1 MRIAI
6 DMQGLQSESRFR
18 GIGRYT
24 RAIIK
29 SLVKLA
35 FDKDHEVILI
45 GNGVFPVKDIVNE
58 FSPLVGRSA
67 IKFWYPVGPCAFE
80 QTTNHHNNSNAKVIR
95 EAFFKSHKPDVIY
108 VPAMFEGYQDDSVLS
123 VNEFDKDTPVVT
135 TLYDLIPLHNPAQY
149 LDPNP
154 NYKKFYLEKI
164 SYLKAC
170 KKLLAISNFSKLEGQ
185 EYFKDKA
192 DDIVNVSTACDDI
205 FKVVELTQEQINK
218 LKNKFN
224 INKPFIMYSGGADE
238 RKNLPAL
245 IKALSELPAEVRNK
259 YDFVL
264 AGKLSQFDI
273 DNLNHQARKCKLE
286 QMSMI
291 LTGYVSDEELVHLY
305 NMCTLFVFPSWHE
318 GFGLPALEALACGA
332 VVIGAGNTSLPEVIG
347 IEEALF
353 DPFSVTDIRDKIT
366 NVLTNEALYTSL
378 KEKGLLRAQA
388 FSWKNSAAVALSTLE
403 EVVGRKVLPLH
414 ESPDSV
420 KKKRLAFFTP
430 LSPARSGIS
439 LYSEELLPALS
450 RFYDIDVV
458 IDESQSDISINEYY
472 SVITTK
478 DFLNA
483 AERYERIL
491 YQMGNSIFHDYMHEI
506 LEIYPGIVCMHDF
519 YLSNYFRYKETFAGN
534 ERLWSEQLLS
544 SHGYNALIQRAE
556 TNDDEK
562 IMYQYPSN
570 FNVLSNATA
579 VIVHSDH
586 SRTLAKKW
594 YSNSRILDW
603 ERIPLLRAAPASL
616 DKKQARKELNIQD
629 ETILI
634 CSFGILDS
642 SKLNHKLIEALS
654 ASVENFKSKVKMVF
668 VGELGGNYKNTID
681 SLIKEHNLE
690 SVIEI
695 TGWAS
700 DTLYRQYLLAADIGV
715 QLRALSRGETSA
727 AVLDCMNYGL
737 ATIVNANGSMAE
749 LPDDK
754 VIKLADEFIISD
766 LISAID
772 KLCQDKKFRDELGNS
787 AHLYI
792 SAEHSPVSCAESC
805 FKHIET
811 AYSKVNITVNEIIN
825 KLDISENECER
836 YANLLADNF
845 PRLKS
850 TKKLFF
856 DVSLIKDSVLWTGI
870 ERVTRALLIEL
881 IKLSDSHFSVVP
893 VYLNKDQNGYTLRE
907 ANVFMKKLY
916 PGIAPYV
923 DYDRCVD
930 FQPNDVYFSSEL
942 ACDLVIDAQKNGF
955 YDYLLKNNVN
965 ITFMIHDILPV
976 TKNHFFPPGS
986 NENFSAWLN
995 VIIEYSDKIICV
1007 TDAVVNE
1014 VEKYIEA
1021 NNLHNPRLQ
1030 MEYSHH
1036 GADISSTIPS
1046 GGINSHDLD
1055 KVNLIKQNLSFLMVG
1070 TLEPRKGHLQA
1081 IAAFDELWA
1090 SGNESH
1096 LVIVGKEG
1104 WKGLPDDA
1112 RRTIP
1117 DIVYTIKNHPLLNK
1131 KLFWFD
1137 NASDELLSELYRNAD
1152 CLLYPSEDEGFGLPL
1167 IEASQHNKPL
1177 ISRDIPV
1184 LREVAGNGAYYFKS
1198 NRPEALAHA
1207 IEEWIELF
1215 RNNAHPDSANI
1226 SWLTWAQSAKNL
1238 VKKLFD

>member
-29 SLVKLA
+29 SLAKLA
-35 FDKDHEVILI
+35 FSKKYEVILI
-45 GNGVFPVKDIVNE
+45 GNGAFPVKSIVNE
-58 FSPLVGRSA
+58 FSPLVGRHA

-80 QTTNHHNNSNAKVIR
+80 QPGNHDNNTNAKMIR

-123 VNEFDKDTPVVT
+123 VNEFDNVTPVVT
-135 TLYDLIPLHNPAQY
+135 TLYDLIPLHNPTQY

-164 SYLKAC
+164 SYLQAC
-170 KKLLAISNFSKLEGQ
+170 EKLLAISEFSKAEGR
-185 EYFKDKA
+185 EYFKEKT

-205 FKVVELTQEQINK
+205 FKVTELSSAQVRNLKVKFK
-218 LKNKFN
+218 L
-224 INKPFIMYSGGADE
+224 NKPFIMYSGGADE

-245 IKALSELPAEVRNK
+245 IKALSELPIEIRNT

-273 DNLNHQARKCKLE
+273 DSLNNHTRKCRLE
-286 QMSMI
+286 HMSMI

-305 NMCTLFVFPSWHE
+305 NMCKLFVFPSWHE

-353 DPFSVTDIRDKIT
+353 DPHNVTDIRDKIT
-366 NVLTNEALYTSL
+366 NVLTNESLYASL

-388 FSWKNSAAVALSTLE
+388 FSWENSAAVALSALE
-403 EVVGRKVLPLH
+403 EVVERKKIVQ
-414 ESPDSV
+414 PDRLVSIN
-420 KKKRLAFFTP
+420 KKLAFFTP

-450 RFYDIDVV
+450 KYYDIDVV
-458 IDESQSDISINEYY
+458 VDESHSDIKDQESYRVIN
-472 SVITTK
+472 TK
-478 DFLNA
+478 DFLKTA
-483 AERYERIL
+483 ASYERII

-506 LEIYPGIVCMHDF
+506 LDIYPGVVCMHDF
-519 YLSNYFRYKETFAGN
+519 YLSNYFRYKETVAGH
-534 ERLWSEQLLS
+534 ERIWSEQLLS
-544 SHGYNALIQRAE
+544 SHGYSALIQRAE
-556 TNDDEK
+556 ICDDEK

-579 VIVHSDH
+579 IIVHSDH
-586 SRTLAKKW
+586 SRKLAKKW
-594 YSNSRILDW
+594 YSNSRKLDW
-603 ERIPLLRAAPASL
+603 EHIPLLRAEPIFL
-616 DKKQARKELNIQD
+616 DKQKVRSDLNISD

-642 SKLNHKLIEALS
+642 SKLNHMLIEALG
-654 ASVENFKSKVKMVF
+654 ALPEELKEKIKMVF
-668 VGELGGNYKNTID
+668 VGELGGNYRNTVD
-681 SLIKEHNLE
+681 SLIREHHLE

-700 DTLYRQYLLAADIGV
+700 DTLYRQYLIAADIGV

-749 LPDDK
+749 LPSDR
-754 VIKLADEFIISD
+754 VIKLVDDFVISD
-766 LISAID
+766 LTIAID
-772 KLCQDKKFRDELGNS
+772 KLCKNKQFREALGKN
-787 AHLYI
+787 AHTFI
-792 SAEHSPVSCAESC
+792 SSKHSPENCAEAC
-805 FKHIET
+805 FNHIEAT
-811 AYSKVNITVNEIIN
+811 YSKVNVNVNEIIN
-825 KLDISENECER
+825 KLDIQESEFEL
-836 YANLLADNF
+836 YASLLANNF
-845 PRLKS
+845 SRLKS
-850 TKKLFF
+850 TRKLFF
-856 DVSLIKDSVLWTGI
+856 DVSLTKDSDLWTGI

-881 IKLSDSHFSVVP
+881 IKLSDNRFSVVP
-893 VYLNKDQNGYTLRE
+893 VYLSKEQSGYTLRE
-907 ANVFMKKLY
+907 ANGFMKKLY
-916 PGIAPYV
+916 PGTAPYL
-923 DYDRCVD
+923 DFDRCID
-930 FQPNDVYFSSEL
+930 FHPDDVYFSSEL
-942 ACDLVIDAQKNGF
+942 ACDLVIDAQKLGF
-955 YDYLLKNNVN
+955 YDHLLKNNVN

-995 VIIEYSDKIICV
+995 ILTEYSDKIICV
-1007 TDAVVNE
+1007 TEAVVDE
-1014 VEKYIEA
+1014 LKKYIA
-1021 NNLHNPRLQ
+1021 TNNLDNPRLV
-1030 MEYSHH
+1030 MGYSHH

-1046 GGINSHDLD
+1046 GGINARDLD
-1055 KVNLIKQNLSFLMVG
+1055 RINLIKQNQSFLMVG
-1070 TLEPRKGHLQA
+1070 TIEPRKGHLQA
-1081 IAAFDELWA
+1081 IAAFDKLWA

-1104 WKGLPDDA
+1104 WKGLPAEA

-1117 DIVYTIKNHPLLNK
+1117 EIVNTINNHPLLNE

-1137 NASDELLSELYRNAD
+1137 NASDELLSELYQNAN

-1184 LREVAGNGAYYFKS
+1184 LREVAGEGAFYFKS

-1207 IEEWIELF
+1207 IEEWIDLF
-1215 RNNAHPDSANI
+1215 KNNAHPDSANI
-1226 SWLTWAQSAKNL
+1226 RWLSWGQSAENL

>member
-29 SLVKLA
+29 SLIKLA
-35 FDKDHEVILI
+35 LSKKYEVILI
-45 GNGVFPVKDIVNE
+45 GNGAFPVKDIVNE
-58 FSPLVGRSA
+58 FTPLVGRRA
-67 IKFWYPVGPCAFE
+67 VKFWYPVGPCAFE
-80 QTTNHHNNSNAKVIR
+80 QPGNHNNNTNAKMIR

-123 VNEFDKDTPVVT
+123 VNEFDNVTPVVT
-135 TLYDLIPLHNPAQY
+135 TLYDLIPLHNPTQY

-164 SYLKAC
+164 SYLQAC
-170 KKLLAISNFSKLEGQ
+170 EKLLAISEFSKAEGQ
-185 EYFKDKA
+185 EYFKEKA

-205 FKVVELTQEQINK
+205 FKVTELSSDQVRNLKVKFK
-218 LKNKFN
+218 L
-224 INKPFIMYSGGADE
+224 NKPFIMYSGGADE

-245 IKALSELPAEVRNK
+245 IKALSELPVEIRNN

-273 DNLNHQARKCKLE
+273 DNLNNHARKCRLE
-286 QMSMI
+286 HMSMI

-305 NMCTLFVFPSWHE
+305 NMCKLFVFPSWHE

-353 DPFSVTDIRDKIT
+353 DPHNVTDIRDKIT
-366 NVLTNEALYTSL
+366 NVLTNESLYASL
-378 KEKGLLRAQA
+378 KEKGLLRAKA
-388 FSWKNSAAVALSTLE
+388 FSWENSAAVALSALE
-403 EVVGRKVLPLH
+403 EVVERKKIVRPERLA
-414 ESPDSV
+414 SIN
-420 KKKRLAFFTP
+420 KKLAFFTP

-450 RFYDIDVV
+450 KYYDIDVV
-458 IDESQSDISINEYY
+458 VDESQSDIRHQESYRVIN
-472 SVITTK
+472 TK
-478 DFLNA
+478 DFLKA
-483 AERYERIL
+483 AASYERII
-491 YQMGNSIFHDYMHEI
+491 YQMGNSIFHDYMHEM
-506 LEIYPGIVCMHDF
+506 LDIYPGIVCMHDF
-519 YLSNYFRYKETFAGN
+519 YLSNYFRYKETLAGH
-534 ERLWSEQLLS
+534 ERIWSEQLLS
-544 SHGYNALIQRAE
+544 SHGYSALIQRAE
-556 TNDDEK
+556 IGDDEK

-579 VIVHSDH
+579 IIVHSDH
-586 SRTLAKKW
+586 SRKLAKEW
-594 YSNSRILDW
+594 YSNSREVDW
-603 ERIPLLRAAPASL
+603 EHIPLLRAEPVSL
-616 DKKQARKELNIQD
+616 DKQKVRNDLNISD
-629 ETILI
+629 DTILI

-642 SKLNHKLIEALS
+642 SKLNHMLIDALG
-654 ASVENFKSKVKMVF
+654 ALPEELKEKIKMVF
-668 VGELGGNYKNTID
+668 VGELGGNYKNKVD
-681 SLIKEHNLE
+681 SLIREHHLE

-700 DTLYRQYLLAADIGV
+700 DTLYRQYLIAADIGV

-749 LPDDK
+749 LPNDR
-754 VIKLADEFIISD
+754 VIKLADDFVISD

-772 KLCQDKKFRDELGNS
+772 KLCKNKQLREELGKN
-787 AHLYI
+787 AHTFI
-792 SAEHSPVSCAESC
+792 SSEHSPENCAEAC
-805 FKHIET
+805 FNHIEA
-811 AYSKVNITVNEIIN
+811 AYSKVNVNVNDIIN
-825 KLDISENECER
+825 NLDIQESEIER
-836 YANLLADNF
+836 YANLLANNF

-850 TKKLFF
+850 TRKLFF
-856 DVSLIKDSVLWTGI
+856 DVSLIKDSDLWTGI

-881 IKLSDSHFSVVP
+881 IKLSDNRFSVVP
-893 VYLNKDQNGYTLRE
+893 VYLSKEQSGYTLRE
-907 ANVFMKKLY
+907 ANGFMKKLY
-916 PGIAPYV
+916 PGIAPYI
-923 DYDRCVD
+923 DFDRCID
-930 FQPNDVYFSSEL
+930 FHPDDVYFSSEL
-942 ACDLVIDAQKNGF
+942 ACDLVIDAQKSGF
-955 YDYLLKNNVN
+955 YDHLLKNNVN

-976 TKNHFFPPGS
+976 TKTHFFPPGS

-995 VIIEYSDKIICV
+995 IITEYSDKIICV
-1007 TDAVVNE
+1007 TEAVVDE
-1014 VEKYIEA
+1014 LKKYIAA
-1021 NNLHNPRLQ
+1021 NNLDNPRLV
-1030 MEYSHH
+1030 MGYSHH

-1046 GGINSHDLD
+1046 GGINAHDLD
-1055 KVNLIKQNLSFLMVG
+1055 RVNLIKQNQSFLMVG

-1081 IAAFDELWA
+1081 IAAFDKLWA
-1090 SGNESH
+1090 AGNESH

-1104 WKGLPDDA
+1104 WKGLPDEA

-1117 DIVYTIKNHPLLNK
+1117 EIVNAIKNHPLLNE

-1137 NASDELLSELYRNAD
+1137 NASDELLSELYQNAD

-1184 LREVAGNGAYYFKS
+1184 LREVAGEGAFYFKS
-1198 NRPEALAHA
+1198 NRPEALARA

-1215 RNNAHPDSANI
+1215 KNNAHPDSAKI
-1226 SWLTWAQSAKNL
+1226 RWLSWGQSAENL